1 MKTLTVFGTRP
12 EAIKLAP
19 VIKELERHPEIQSKV
34 CVTAQHREM
43 LDPFL
48 ELFAI
53 EPDWDLN
60 IMKPDQSLFDVTS
73 SVLKGLE
80 GILKSERPDIVL
92 IQGDTTTAFASAL
105 AAFYRRIPV
114 GHVEAG
120 LRSHEKYNPF
130 PEEINR
136 RLADILADIFFAPTE
151 RAKTNLIKEG
161 IGENK
166 VFVTGNTVIDA
177 LFLVLNQESRVEN
190 QEPLGD
196 SGFLTDGSRL
206 ILVTSH
212 RRESFGQGLENIC
225 LALKKIAER
234 NKDVEIVY
242 PVHLN
247 PKVRKPVAK
256 ILTGIERI
264 HLLEPLDYRPFVLLM
279 DKAYMILTD
288 SGGIQEE
295 GPALNKPVLVMRN
308 ATERPEVIAVGAG
321 KLVGT
326 EVDSIVKEAQNLL
339 ANNDE
344 YKRMA
349 AAPNPYGDGHAAK
362 RIVEILMEAHMRRSK
377 GAEMLE

>member
-1 MKTLTVFGTRP
+1 MKVLTVFGTRP

-19 VIKELERHPEIQSKV
+19 VIRELERHPEIQSKV

-80 GILKSERPDIVL
+80 GILKSARPDVVL
-92 IQGDTTTAFASAL
+92 VQGDTTTAFAAAL

-120 LRSHEKYNPF
+120 LRSYEKYNPF
-130 PEEINR
+130 PEEMNR
-136 RLADILADIFFAPTE
+136 RLTDVLVDLFFAPTE
-151 RAKTNLIKEG
+151 NAKRNLVGEG
-161 IGENK
+161 VDESK

-177 LFLVLNQESRVEN
+177 LFLVLSQESQVES
-190 QEPLGD
+190 QPPLKD
-196 SGFLTDGSRL
+196 SGLLTDDSRL

-242 PVHLN
+242 PVHFN
-247 PKVRKPVAK
+247 PKVREPVAK
-256 ILTGIERI
+256 ILTGIDRI
-264 HLLEPLDYRPFVLLM
+264 HLLEPLDYGPFILLM
-279 DKAYMILTD
+279 NKAHMILTD

-295 GPALNKPVLVMRN
+295 APALDKPVLVMRN
-308 ATERPEVIAVGAG
+308 VTERPEVIAVGAG

-326 EVDSIVKEAQNLL
+326 EVDSVVKEAQSLL
-339 ANNDE
+339 EDNDE

-349 AAPNPYGDGHAAK
+349 AAPNPYGDGHAAE
-362 RIVEILMEAHMRRSK
+362 RIVKVLMEAF
-377 GAEMLE
+377 